1 MHVTRDQGRLPSRS
15 NRGTAGHT
23 FWEGGASG
31 QGSLKLGTPG
41 QLTLGAGGRPGLQI
55 CKSPNLQISES
66 PNLQISKSPN
76 LQISKS
82 PNLQISSQAS
92 LRHWQKKRTCRCP
105 ADPCVAARL
114 VYAFLRRLAAPAL
127 GAGAGLFC
135 GGCVNKLMSEGLD
148 GIVARCSLQLL
159 MHLLV

>member
-31 QGSLKLGTPG
+31 QGLLKLGTPG

-55 CKSPNLQISES
+55 CKSPNLQIS
-66 PNLQISKSPN
+66 KSPN

-82 PNLQISSQAS
+82 PGLQISWPPNLLAS
-92 LRHWQKKRTCRCP
+92 KSPGFR
-105 ADPCVAARL
+105 VYRL
-114 VYAFLRRLAAPAL
+114 VPQTLPYIKTARKAHGSSCKLNELQPTERRNEEQTLWDVRPGPL
-127 GAGAGLFC
+127 QEVQQGGA
-135 GGCVNKLMSEGLD
+135 V
-148 GIVARCSLQLL
+148 
-159 MHLLV
+159 